1 MGKDGDHICVIDTT
15 RISEKV
21 VADNGYTPDPME
33 RMSIGIRT
41 PDGGIGDS
49 VSWTTSQ
56 LSGTSGGSFKWRITN
71 QNKIMNI
78 VHDKIVVLDS
88 NDLSCDDLDS
98 KIAAFP
104 YVFYDNGGM
113 LQQVKARHGVV
124 SLPNSQDQEPR

>member
-1 MGKDGDHICVIDTT
+1 
-15 RISEKV
+15 
-21 VADNGYTPDPME
+21 
-33 RMSIGIRT
+33 
-41 PDGGIGDS
+41 
-49 VSWTTSQ
+49 
-56 LSGTSGGSFKWRITN
+56 
-71 QNKIMNI
+71 MNI

-124 SLPNSQDQEPR
+124 SLPNVKVHAPLPASASDETGVKP